1 LTVENSACRAEHHGD
16 DGLEGKVALVT
27 GATRGIGKAIV
38 AALVHAK
45 VKVIAFDREHPGYD
59 DHNTIDGPW
68 PVTGDVRH
76 LADAPAVISDAY
88 RRHDRLDIL
97 VNNAGIMLPPGPF
110 ADQPLTNWND
120 LLMSNLLGAMALSQ
134 AHAKRIQADGSTGS
148 ILNVTSIAGL
158 RGKKGLV
165 AYSVAKAG
173 LIRFTEAFAG
183 EVAPHVRVNAV
194 APGAIETNM
203 QSVVVDDERLLE
215 RRLRK
220 IPIGRLGTPNDV
232 AALVRF
238 LLSDN
243 SSFIT
248 GSTFLID
255 GGEHSL
261 G

>member
-1 LTVENSACRAEHHGD
+1 MTVENSTSRAERHAD
-16 DGLEGKVALVT
+16 DGLEGKIALVT
-27 GATRGIGKAIV
+27 GAARGIGKAIV
-38 AALVHAK
+38 ADLVSAK
-45 VKVIAFDREHPGYD
+45 AKVIALDRDHPLRD
-59 DHNTIDGPW
+59 DHDNADQPW
-68 PVTGDVRH
+68 QITGDVRD
-76 LADAPAVISDAY
+76 LAEATAVISDAY
-88 RRHDRLDIL
+88 RRFGRLDIL
-97 VNNAGIMLPPGPF
+97 VNNAGVMLPPGPF
-110 ADQPLTNWND
+110 ADQPLSSWQD

-134 AHAKRIQADGSTGS
+134 AHAKRIQAYGGTGS
-148 ILNVTSIAGL
+148 ILNVASIAGL

-194 APGAIETNM
+194 APGAIETTM
-203 QSVVVDDERLLE
+203 QSVVANDERLLE
-215 RRLRK
+215 RRLRR

-232 AALVRF
+232 VGLVRF